1 MYIMWVSQKLP
12 QVSGKDTLTSRQA
25 GVESEEAEH
34 RCERWPGMLLVP
46 SPASC
51 SARGE
56 AGSGPDGDADDGGW
70 EVCEAGLKLCQLLL
84 ILCSMVRC

>member
-1 MYIMWVSQKLP
+1 MSQKLP
-12 QVSGKDTLTSRQA
+12 WVSGENTLTSRLA
-25 GVESEEAEH
+25 GAESEEAEH
-34 RCERWPGMLLVP
+34 HCERWPGMLLGP

-51 SARGE
+51 SERGE
-56 AGSGPDGDADDGGW
+56 AGSGPDGDADDGDG

>member
-1 MYIMWVSQKLP
+1 MSQKLP

-56 AGSGPDGDADDGGW
+56 AGSGPDGDADDGDW